1 MRIAHPAPPAL
12 EEFADLIGRL
22 PADARTL
29 VAGAWPES
37 GRRLDRERA
46 RIWLEGATQLTESG
60 AGLAALVS
68 YLRELPAVAA
78 GREECFLEHAI
89 DVCQSILR
97 CADQR
102 ALEIFLESLPLAS
115 RRLASPDE
123 LNEYLD
129 LVQELSGLAPL
140 GLTPLFQRLGVLLEQ
155 LSVGGLRRWALLGV
169 QGHTDDPA
177 LQGAWFRLESQD
189 ARAILRSASD
199 GTLFTD
205 VERRLGFYFRALWGR
220 DPDLRP
226 ASVAPDGKKG
236 KRVSIL
242 DGTIH
247 MPRAFEVF
255 PGQDGPELYRA
266 AAAHAAAHLTFSTER
281 LPVRTLKPVQVALA
295 SLIEDARVETLA
307 MQEMPGLKRLW
318 LPFHVALPTFTMTTV
333 SMMARL
339 ARGLI
344 DPDYED
350 DNPFVKKGRRLFAES
365 LRDIRAPHMSRT
377 IGGLLGNDLG
387 QMRVQFNFKTYL
399 IEPIYRD
406 DNLHLWDFGD
416 ASQAPPDDQEV
427 IQQAANL
434 TPEKG
439 GELTDMELEDRGSE
453 AAEPEEP
460 EERVRL
466 EAPEPAEQ
474 AAIDDA
480 LLQPHQYDEWDYVI
494 QMDRPAWCT
503 VLEKPAE
510 LGDPR
515 HIDDILRR
523 NRDVVNRLASMIK
536 AVQIQRPKRLKKQSQ
551 GDCLDIDACI
561 AATIDL
567 RSGRAPDPRVHQRL
581 GRSSRDLAVL
591 LLLDLSQSTND
602 LVAGT
607 GTTVLNLAREATALV
622 ADAMHRLG
630 DDFAI
635 HGFESNG
642 RHEVEYYRFKDFG
655 EDYEEQARAR
665 LAGMRGQ
672 LSTRMGT
679 ALRHAGTFLRDRHV
693 GHKLILLVT
702 DGKPHDV
709 DVHDEQYLV
718 FDTKR
723 AVENLRR
730 TGVATFC
737 LSLDV
742 AADEYVSRIFGA
754 RNYLVLDQ
762 LRRLPEKLPALYLRL
777 TS

>member
-1 MRIAHPAPPAL
+1 MPIARPAPPAL
-12 EEFADLIGRL
+12 GELADLIDRL
-22 PADARTL
+22 PGDARAL
-29 VAGAWPES
+29 VAGVWPES
-37 GRRLDRERA
+37 GQRLGRARA
-46 RIWLEGATQLTESG
+46 RIWLEGARRLLESG

-78 GREECFLEHAI
+78 EREEYFLEHAI

-97 CADQR
+97 GADRR
-102 ALEIFLESLPLAS
+102 ALETFLESLPLAS

-129 LVQELSGLAPL
+129 LIRELSGLAPL

-189 ARAILRSASD
+189 ARTILRSAGD

-205 VERRLGFYFRALWGR
+205 VERRLGFYFRALWDR
-220 DPDLRP
+220 DPGLRP
-226 ASVAPDGKKG
+226 ADAPPDGSKG
-236 KRVSIL
+236 RRVSIL
-242 DGTIH
+242 DGTIR

-266 AAAHAAAHLTFSTER
+266 AAAHAAAHLVFSTER
-281 LPVRTLKPVQVALA
+281 LPMRALKPVQVALV
-295 SLIEDARVETLA
+295 SLIEDARVESLA
-307 MQEMPGLKRLW
+307 MREMPGLRRLW
-318 LPFHVALPTFTMTTV
+318 LPFHVALPTFTMTAV

-350 DNPFVKKGRRLFAES
+350 DNPFVKKGRRLFAEA
-365 LRDIRAPHMSRT
+365 LPDIHAPQISRA

-399 IEPIYRD
+399 IEPVYRD

-416 ASQAPPDDQEV
+416 ASQASPEDQEM
-427 IQQAANL
+427 ILQAANL
-434 TPEKG
+434 TPGEG
-439 GELTDMELEDRGSE
+439 GDPAELEPEDRGGE
-453 AAEPEEP
+453 AVEPERRAQP
-460 EERVRL
+460 
-466 EAPEPAEQ
+466 EAPAPEQ
-474 AAIDDA
+474 RAAIDEA
-480 LLQPHQYDEWDYVI
+480 LPESHQYDEWDYVI

-510 LGDPR
+510 PGDPR
-515 HIDDILRR
+515 RIDDMLRR
-523 NRDVVNRLASMIK
+523 NRDVVDRLTSVIK
-536 AVQIQRPKRLKKQSQ
+536 TIQIQRPKRLKKQIE
-551 GDCLDIDACI
+551 GDRLDIDACI

-567 RSGRAPDPRVHQRL
+567 RSGRAPDPRIRQRL

-602 LVAGT
+602 LVPGT
-607 GTTVLNLAREATALV
+607 GTTVLDLAREATALV
-622 ADAMHRLG
+622 ADAMRRLS

-635 HGFESNG
+635 HGFASNG
-642 RHEVEYYRFKDFG
+642 RHEVEYYRIKNFG
-655 EDYEEQARAR
+655 EDYEERAQAR
-665 LAGMRGQ
+665 LAGTRGQ

-679 ALRHAGTFLRDRHV
+679 ALRHAGTFLRDRRAA
-693 GHKLILLVT
+693 HKLILLVT
-702 DGKPHDV
+702 DGEPHDV
-709 DVHDEQYLV
+709 DVHDKRYLV
-718 FDTKR
+718 FDAKR
-723 AVENLRR
+723 AVENLRGS
-730 TGVATFC
+730 GVATFC
-737 LSLDV
+737 LSLDA